1 MPHTINGIGTHY
13 YGAGNR
19 SARVDVCESC
29 RRSATLSSYDT
40 REWFCVLFIPII
52 PLRRFRIL
60 NDCSS
65 CRRHHRIA
73 ADEFKQKLAQATA
86 PLRDAMK
93 RSPRDPQTHVALI
106 RALIGWEMR
115 ADAQRELDAAVA
127 LFPNDVELILVAAQM
142 AVSRRELPSA
152 MKLYERAYGIDPTN
166 SAVVYGYGWILNK
179 LEQHERAIPVL
190 QRAIAQDGNKLG
202 ALYLLGTS
210 QMALSR
216 WNDALHAFQ
225 QLLTL
230 EPAYERDK
238 NFLRLIRDCKQRL
251 GYQLTD
257 AEKRAGR
264 RWWPFGRKQKTAK
277 LQGQP
282 TLVRPSLRIAGLVIV
297 AIMIVSLAFVGW
309 DRWTNI
315 EVYFDNGLDQTVKL
329 DLDGKHFDLGKGST
343 QKEEMREGKH
353 TVVVHGKDGKEIER
367 LTFDLQKMSPF
378 DAVMHD
384 RFFVYNVAGQN
395 VYRRAVHGY
404 SARPDNA
411 TYSDELIAM
420 QKFFEQ
426 RDVDYPFRAAP
437 ETISVDANSTSTVKK
452 ISFNTAKEVDL
463 KRFAMIRVREGKI
476 DEAKKAIEKAVS
488 NAPCDTPTRR
498 VQVYVAGVAASPD
511 VASEA
516 AHRWIADCAQ
526 DDLEAHRAYQD
537 VNTAAGRQAALRAEY
552 QKMLDAAPDSG
563 KAHYLLGRVTA
574 DPAAAVA
581 QYQEAIR
588 LDPKLA
594 WPRVALGHAYQA
606 MERYDDAFREFST
619 ALDMGNHDSTV
630 VIYYASAAISE
641 GKPSEAVEKVEEIR
655 KSQPR
660 DYGAMQA
667 RWLLALASSDWEAAA
682 NLQKTLAAREAPE
695 TTWWRSTKIL
705 RLKADPSVD
714 AKIGTAIHSRDLRPL
729 ALQARA
735 SRLLESG
742 EFADC
747 ATFVEENAKDI
758 DPAAVVMFEAYA
770 AGGLILQGKTADADK
785 VLNEARQIL
794 DDPKKDN
801 SDKVTSAI
809 VDGLRGAMPIASV
822 MEVAREGDAMP
833 HAWFV
838 AAVRSAQSG
847 DRRTAA
853 LDLEKCTRA
862 ASDLEFPYLEAKAM
876 ASVVKR

>member
-29 RRSATLSSYDT
+29 GRSTTLSSYDT
-40 REWFCVLFIPII
+40 REWICFVFIPVI
-52 PLRRFRIL
+52 PLRRYRIL

-93 RSPRDPQTHVALI
+93 RAPREPQNHIALI
-106 RALIGWEMR
+106 RTLIGWEMR

-127 LFPNDVELILVAAQM
+127 LFPQNAEVVLLAAQM
-142 AVSRRELPSA
+142 AYSRGELEAARP
-152 MKLYERAYGIDPTN
+152 LYERAYGIDPTN
-166 SAVVYGYGWILNK
+166 ASAVYGYGWILHK
-179 LEQHERAIPVL
+179 LNQHEQAIPIL
-190 QRAIAQDGNKLG
+190 QRSISQEGNKLG

-210 QMALSR
+210 QMKLSR
-216 WNDALHAFQ
+216 WNDALNSYQ
-225 QLLTL
+225 QLLGL
-230 EPAYERDK
+230 EPAYAGDK
-238 NFLRLIRDCKQRL
+238 NFLRLIRECKTRL

-264 RWWPFGRKQKTAK
+264 SWWPFGRKQKPAK

-282 TLVRPSLRIAGLVIV
+282 TLVRPGLRIAGLVIV
-297 AIMIVSLAFVGW
+297 AIMIISLVFVGW
-309 DRWTNI
+309 DRWQNI

-329 DLDGKHFDLGKGST
+329 DLDGNHFDVGKSST
-343 QKEEMREGKH
+343 HKEEMDEGKH
-353 TVVVHGKDGKEIER
+353 TVVVHSADGKEIER

-384 RFFVYNVAGQN
+384 RFFVYNVAGQS

-404 SARPDNA
+404 AARQENA
-411 TYSDELIAM
+411 SYSDELIAM

-426 RDVDYPFRAAP
+426 RDVDYPFQAAP
-437 ETISVDANSTSTVKK
+437 DTISVDANSSTAVKK
-452 ISFNTAKEVDL
+452 ISFNTAKDVDL
-463 KRFAMIRVREGKI
+463 KRFAMIRLREGKV
-476 DEAKKAIEKAVS
+476 DEAKKAIEKAVV

-498 VQVYVAGVAASPD
+498 VQVYLAGVAESPE
-511 VASEA
+511 VASA
-516 AHRWIADCAQ
+516 TAHRWIGDCAQ

-537 VNTAAGRQAALRAEY
+537 VNTQNGRQEALRAEY
-552 QKMLDAAPDSG
+552 QKMLSASPDSG

-574 DPAAAVA
+574 DPNAAIA

-594 WPRVALGHAYQA
+594 WPRVALGHAYQS
-606 MERYDDAFREFST
+606 MERYGDAFREFST
-619 ALDMGNHDSTV
+619 AIDMGNRDSSV
-630 VIYYASAAISE
+630 VIYYANAAISD
-641 GKPSEAVEKVEEIR
+641 GKPADAVAKIEEIR

-660 DYGAMQA
+660 DYSAMQA
-667 RWLLALASSDWEAAA
+667 RWLLALASSDWQAAA
-682 NLQKTLAAREAPE
+682 DVQKTLASREAPE
-695 TTWWRSTKIL
+695 TTWWRSTKVL
-705 RLKADPSVD
+705 RLKGDPSVD
-714 AKIGTAIHSRDLRPL
+714 AKIGTALHSNELRPL

-742 EFADC
+742 EFAEC
-747 ATFVEENAKDI
+747 ANFVEQNTKDI
-758 DPAAVVMFEAYA
+758 DPAAAVMLEAYA
-770 AGGLILQGKTADADK
+770 AGGLLLEGKTADANK
-785 VLNEARQIL
+785 VLAEAKQIL
-794 DDPKKDN
+794 DDPKKNNADR
-801 SDKVTSAI
+801 VTGAV
-809 VDGLRGAMPIASV
+809 VDGLRGAMPVASV
-822 MEVAREGDAMP
+822 MDVAREGDAMP

-838 AAVRSAQSG
+838 AAVRSAQAG
-847 DRRTAA
+847 DRRGAA
-853 LDLEKCTRA
+853 QNLAKCTRA

-876 ASVVKR
+876 ASVVNR